1 MIEKRRK
8 YMVVFDTYMLMASIA
23 GLSEEKNQALID
35 MLNESFDDGDYIGIS
50 EHTRRMIK
58 LFGLSDAEYNMAHQ
72 QARMQAQ
79 IREEIRSN

>member
-1 MIEKRRK
+1 
-8 YMVVFDTYMLMASIA
+8 MVVFDTYMLMASIA

-58 LFGLSDAEYNMAHQ
+58 LFGVSEKEFELTHKL
-72 QARMQAQ
+72 ARTQAQ
-79 IREEIRSN
+79 IQDEIRSN

>member
-1 MIEKRRK
+1 
-8 YMVVFDTYMLMASIA
+8 
-23 GLSEEKNQALID
+23 

>member
-58 LFGLSDAEYNMAHQ
+58 LFGVSEKEFELAHKL
-72 QARMQAQ
+72 ARTQAQ
-79 IREEIRSN
+79 IRE